1 MNDQEKKNNGTQ
13 QPHPARIPF
22 TACAAAVVFIPLPIS
37 EAVLNGDY
45 QGIDSVR
52 DYGGKQNIG
61 NDVDED
67 IFGEQLRVEIEL
79 PLSHFR
85 WQEQLQVTRQMD
97 DQEEAKKQ
105 AG

>member
-1 MNDQEKKNNGTQ
+1 MNNQEKKNNGTQ

-22 TACAAAVVFIPLPIS
+22 AGRAAAVVLIPFPIS
-37 EAVLNGDY
+37 AAVVNRDY
-45 QGIDSVR
+45 QGIESVR

-67 IFGEQLRVEIEL
+67 IFGEQLRVKIEL